1 MVSIQQK
8 YVLNTH
14 NGKMLSWIFSC
25 HHKDDANDHWFL
37 PEHMFVFHAQCPV
50 FPFLVRVLIVQSF
63 RVRIGC
69 SPLLVARRCSPLLAA
84 FLKWGLYGNE
94 APNKNPSICGPRLP
108 MASLGGRPLW
118 WEGGH
123 RHKNGHYITLHYIT
137 LHYIHTYIHRW
148 LMLYMYVFICV

>member
-84 FLKWGLYGNE
+84 FLK
-94 APNKNPSICGPRLP
+94 
-108 MASLGGRPLW
+108 
-118 WEGGH
+118 
-123 RHKNGHYITLHYIT
+123 
-137 LHYIHTYIHRW
+137 
-148 LMLYMYVFICV
+148 